1 MIPLSRPFRG
11 PNDLDA
17 IARVLDSGRLV
28 VGPEVEAFERML
40 ASATARKHAIAVS
53 SGTDALVLALA
64 ALDVQGEV
72 LCPALTWPSPAHA
85 IRMRGGTVRLVDVDR
100 GTWNASADGYRSA
113 RTAATRAAIVIDQFG
128 NPSEHDAIKEALSGI
143 PIIVDAACALG
154 STYRGKPNAS
164 YGTIACLSFHP
175 RKIVTTGEGGACV
188 TDDDAIA
195 DRLRMLRNHGQT
207 RPGTF
212 VEASGN
218 SRLSEVAAALGRTQ
232 LGELDRLVSR
242 RREIA
247 RRYRSALGARVG
259 MQRELE
265 GAASNFQTFGIL
277 LPRTTVSGKRDRIL
291 EAMRSAGIEC
301 GILSYAL
308 SRLHSVGANEPCP
321 NAEAIADQ
329 GMALPL
335 FHDLSDGDAARV
347 TSVLE
352 GLL

>member
-40 ASATARKHAIAVS
+40 ATAAGRKHAIAVS
-53 SGTDALVLALA
+53 SGTDALILALE
-64 ALDVQGEV
+64 ALGIEGEV

-100 GTWNASADGYRSA
+100 GTWNATADGYRSG
-113 RTAATRAAIVIDQFG
+113 RSEATRAAIVIDQFG
-128 NPSEHDAIKEALSGI
+128 NPSEHDAIAEALSGV

-154 STYRGKPNAS
+154 SSYRGRPSAS

-175 RKIVTTGEGGACV
+175 RKIVTTGEGGACL
-188 TDDDAIA
+188 TDDEALA
-195 DRLRMLRNHGQT
+195 DRLRMLRNHGQS
-207 RPGTF
+207 RPGIF
-212 VEASGN
+212 AVASGN
-218 SRLSEVAAALGRTQ
+218 SRMSEVAAALGRTQ
-232 LGELDRLVSR
+232 LGELDRLVAR

-247 RRYRSALGARVG
+247 RRYRAALGSRVAT
-259 MQRELE
+259 QRELE
-265 GAASNFQTFGIL
+265 GAASNFQTFGIV
-277 LPRTTVSGKRDRIL
+277 VSGNRDRII
-291 EAMRSAGIEC
+291 EAMRAAGIEC

-308 SRLHSVGANEPCP
+308 SRLDSVGASDPCP
-321 NAEAIADQ
+321 NAEAIAER

-335 FHDLSDGDAARV
+335 FHDLGDEQAARV
-347 TSVLE
+347 VSVLE

>member
-64 ALDVQGEV
+64 ALDVEGEV

-100 GTWNASADGYRSA
+100 GTWNASAEGYRTR
-113 RTAATRAAIVIDQFG
+113 RTDATRAAIVIDQFG
-128 NPSEHDAIKEALSGI
+128 NPSEHDAIAQVLSGI
-143 PIIVDAACALG
+143 PVIVDAACALG
-154 STYRGKPNAS
+154 STYRQKPSAS

-175 RKIVTTGEGGACV
+175 RKIVTTGEGGACL

-259 MQRELE
+259 VQRELE
-265 GAASNFQTFGIL
+265 GAASNFQTFGVL
-277 LPRTTVSGKRDRIL
+277 VSGKRDRIV
-291 EAMRSAGIEC
+291 EAMRGAGIEC

-335 FHDLSDGDAARV
+335 FHDLTDADAARV

-352 GLL
+352 GVL